1 MRWNALPLASLW
13 IVLGTW
19 GPQAE
24 AAQDLVPLNGPGHIR
39 VAPPN
44 EEPAIFYPVDPGA
57 ELQYAFT
64 GPGKVVI
71 WVRSTRPPD
80 QPWIYGPYLQMP
92 FKADGWS
99 LVELVLRPRLT
110 PMGTVDGEGTPFP
123 PLATAMQV
131 DVTGP
136 CSSLGVMAPGNG
148 PSLLVRIVEVD
159 PGDALLA
166 QSKPVTPAPEGP
178 AETQE
183 PAVAEPDPTLWEA
196 EDTLAVSIFEEAEET
211 PEEEEAPLALGEGEE
226 AGAEAGAVEAA
237 VTPPPAP
244 VLPDLTFAYRLEQ
257 ALNTARG
264 GVRLGLGAPMRG
276 NRISPYVGGIYNV
289 DALPILWD
297 GWKQAWGT
305 VGLQLGVGWYR
316 VRVVDE
322 LYWQDPYSGPV
333 TLDIAYATD
342 VAPLQLDVVWAV
354 PYSFEGVTPQV
365 SLGGNVL
372 YARRI
377 EKKTIHAGF
386 SGGGQVAVGAFM
398 KAGPGEAA
406 ANICWTGARKTF
418 GLVDDS
424 GSAAREG
431 LGVVRLDVSF
441 LIPF

>member
-1 MRWNALPLASLW
+1 M
-13 IVLGTW
+13 VLGA
-19 GPQAE
+19 PQAE

-39 VAPPN
+39 VASPN
-44 EEPAIFYPVDPGA
+44 EDPAIFYPVDPGG

-71 WVRSTRPPD
+71 WVRSMRPPD

-92 FKADGWS
+92 IKADGWS
-99 LVELVLRPRLT
+99 LLELVLRPRLT
-110 PMGTVDGEGTPFP
+110 SMGVVDGEGTPFP

-131 DVTGP
+131 DIDGR
-136 CSSLGVMAPGNG
+136 CSSLGLMAPGNG
-148 PSLLVRIVEVD
+148 PSLLVRIVEVN

-166 QSKPVTPAPEGP
+166 SSKPVTPVPEGP
-178 AETQE
+178 VDTQ
-183 PAVAEPDPTLWEA
+183 PAVADSEPDLWEA
-196 EDTLAVSIFEEAEET
+196 KDTLAVSIFEEAEVP
-211 PEEEEAPLALGEGEE
+211 PEEEEKSVLVSSDEEEPAEE
-226 AGAEAGAVEAA
+226 AVAEAD

-257 ALNTARG
+257 TLQTARG
-264 GVRLGLGAPMRG
+264 GVRLGLGAPMQG

-297 GWKQAWGT
+297 GWKEAWGT

-322 LYWQDPYSGPV
+322 LHWQDPYSGPV
-333 TLDIAYATD
+333 TLDIEYATD
-342 VAPLQLDVVWAV
+342 VVPLQLDVVWAV
-354 PYSFEGVTPQV
+354 PYSFEGITPQV
-365 SLGGNVL
+365 SLGANVL

-377 EKKTIHAGF
+377 ENKTIHAGF
-386 SGGGQVAVGAFM
+386 SGGGQFGVGAFM

-406 ANICWTGARKTF
+406 ANLSWTGARKTF

-424 GSAAREG
+424 GNVAREG